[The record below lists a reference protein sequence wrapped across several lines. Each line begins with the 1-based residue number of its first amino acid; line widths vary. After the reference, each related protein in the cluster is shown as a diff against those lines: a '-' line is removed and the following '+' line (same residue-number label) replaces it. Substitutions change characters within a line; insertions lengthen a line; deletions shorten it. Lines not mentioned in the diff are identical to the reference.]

1 MSLRILLAE
10 LLLPPTSLV
19 IIGLVLLMHSRHG
32 RVLGAGALT
41 VLLTLGLP
49 IVSSSL
55 LASLNDPPDI
65 PSAAPQAI
73 VILAGDVMGATSG
86 QPKPGLLTLERL
98 QEGAALHRRTGLPI
112 LVTGG
117 PIKEGSITNN
127 VIQTDIFSHADIMT
141 RSLWNDFLVP
151 VHWRENRSQDTW
163 QNAEYSAAILR
174 TDNIHIVY
182 LVTQAWHMR
191 RALYAF
197 RHFGVNAIAAPVQPD
212 RWPDVEPGG
221 FIPSTRAW
229 QESYYGL
236 HEWIGLI
243 YYRLFR

>member
-1 MSLRILLAE
+1 MSFRVLLTG

-19 IIGLVLLMHSRHG
+19 ILGLALLLHPRRG
-32 RVLGAGALT
+32 RVLGWGALT
-41 VLLTLGLP
+41 MLLMLALP
-49 IVSSSL
+49 IISSSL
-55 LASLNDPPDI
+55 LASLNVLPDI
-65 PSAAPQAI
+65 PSDAPEAI
-73 VILAGDVMGATSG
+73 VILAGDVTEATSG

-117 PIKEGSITNN
+117 PIKEGSTINLIKENTL
-127 VIQTDIFSHADIMT
+127 SHADMMT

-151 VHWRENRSQDTW
+151 VRWRENRSQDTW

-174 TDNIHIVY
+174 AESINSVY
-182 LVTQAWHMR
+182 IVTQAWHMR

-197 RHFGVNAIAAPVQPD
+197 RHFGVNAIAAPVEPD
-212 RWPDVEPGG
+212 RWPAVVLDN
-221 FIPSTRAW
+221 FIPSARAW
-229 QESYYGL
+229 HESYYGL
-236 HEWIGLI
+236 HEWIGLV